1 MINQLINLPTLN
13 FADLA
18 LLFSKTSFFDAVK
31 GFLVRISKPQFLLFL
46 KVFIFFNSIISKVI
60 LYYSVL

>member
-18 LLFSKTSFFDAVK
+18 LLFSKTSDFVAIK
-31 GFLVRISKPQFLLFL
+31 GFLVRFSNPQFF
-46 KVFIFFNSIISKVI
+46 V
-60 LYYSVL
+60 

>member
-18 LLFSKTSFFDAVK
+18 LLFSKSSNFDAIN
-31 GFLVRISKPQFLLFL
+31 GFLVRISKPQFLLF
-46 KVFIFFNSIISKVI
+46 
-60 LYYSVL
+60 